1 MIDSLLERANQL
13 IKLKRYQDAEK
24 ELKQALTIE
33 PNRAQALALLAI
45 CQVEQNNIREAT
57 TFIQQAIAQE
67 PDNDFFLYL
76 YAFFLFRGD
85 KLKESEKVVRSA
97 IAFEPRN
104 AEYFGL
110 LALIKINQKEW
121 QQALDSA
128 NQGLSVD
135 PDNLTCLNARSTA
148 FFKLDK
154 KDEAYTTINEAL
166 SKDPYNEVTHTNMG
180 WGLLE
185 KGEHKK
191 ALEHFR
197 EALKINPDFGYA
209 KAGLVEGLKAR
220 YWFYRLFLKYAFW
233 VGNMKGKGQWAVII
247 GLYIGV
253 RILSGVAEN
262 NPSLGLF
269 ITPVI
274 YLYILF
280 AISTWIIGPLSNLFL
295 RLNVYG
301 RFALTDEEIQSSN
314 FVGIALIVG
323 AIGGLLFLLTNDF
336 LYAMLLI
343 FGLTMMI
350 PLSSMFNPAK
360 ERSKR
365 ILIIYTVLLALIGV
379 GAMLD
384 QVFAYG
390 LGVLGTIY
398 IFGILAYQWVANAM
412 VIR

>member
-33 PNRAQALALLAI
+33 PNRAQALALLSI
-45 CQVEQNNIREAT
+45 CQAEQSNVRQAV
-57 TFIQQAIAQE
+57 TFIQQAISQE

-76 YAFFLFRGD
+76 YAFYLLKEDKFR
-85 KLKESEKVVRSA
+85 ESEKMVRSA
-97 IAFEPRN
+97 IAFEPHN

-121 QQALDSA
+121 QQALDNA
-128 NQGLSVD
+128 NQGLAID

-154 KDEAYTTINEAL
+154 KDEAYSTINEAL
-166 SKDPYNEVTHTNMG
+166 SKDPYNEVTHTNLG

-185 KGEHKK
+185 KGDHKK

-197 EALKINPDFGYA
+197 EALKINPDFEFA

-247 GLYIGV
+247 GLYFGA
-253 RILSGVAEN
+253 RILNSIAEN
-262 NPSLGLF
+262 NATLAIF

-301 RFALTDEEIQSSN
+301 RFALTDEETQSSN

-323 AIGGLLFLLTNDF
+323 GIGGLLFLLTSDF

-343 FGLTMMI
+343 YGLTMMI
-350 PLSSMFNPAK
+350 PLASMFNPAK
-360 ERSKR
+360 ERSKW
-365 ILIIYTVLLALIGV
+365 ILVTYAVLIGLIGM
-379 GAMLD
+379 GALLD
-384 QVFAYG
+384 QAFSYG
-390 LGVLGTIY
+390 IGILGTVY

-412 VIR
+412 IIR